1 MLSPP
6 TLALVMA
13 RTWGITEWLRE
24 VLPPV
29 VRSAFAVLTQ
39 LGDAWFF
46 FVVLTLL
53 YWFGDD
59 RRRWGFVIGATLG
72 ALSLTLA
79 LKGLFAFPRPPADL
93 QFVHADG
100 YGFPSGH
107 AVGATVVW
115 GLLALSLDRS
125 HHRVRVAVA
134 ALVVLLV
141 TFSRLAIGVHFFVD
155 VLVGIAVGLVYLAVV
170 VVGLDWRP
178 TPAFALAAA
187 LAGVSVVTT
196 GGGIESVATFGGSL
210 GALVAWRG
218 LDVPTTGRMSPVAGV
233 VGLGAIAALSYA
245 GLRLSLPLP
254 AVFAV
259 NVAAQGGLLAYPALV
274 ARVE

>member
-1 MLSPP
+1 MAPSVP
-6 TLALVMA
+6 LALA
-13 RTWGITEWLRE
+13 LLRSWGVTEWLRE
-24 VLPPV
+24 VLPPA

-46 FVVLTLL
+46 FVVLALL

-79 LKGLFAFPRPPADL
+79 LKGLFASPRPPVDL

-125 HHRVRVAVA
+125 RHEVRVAAA

-141 TFSRLAIGVHFFVD
+141 TFSRLAIGVHYFVD
-155 VLVGIAVGLVYLAVV
+155 VVVGVAVGLVYLAVV

-178 TPAFALAAA
+178 TPAFALAAL
-187 LAGVSVVTT
+187 LAGASVVTT
-196 GGGIESVATFGGSL
+196 GGGVEAIAAFGGAI

-218 LDVPTTGRMSPVAGV
+218 VDVPRSRRMSPAAAV
-233 VGLGAIAALSYA
+233 VGLGAIAVLSYA

-254 AVFAV
+254 AVFAA
-259 NVAAQGGLLAYPALV
+259 NAAAQGGLLAYPALA
-274 ARVE
+274 ARIQ